1 MSSRFLVVACAA
13 GAVALPAVAAAA
25 SSTDYTRRTFTQ
37 PPSKGLP
44 VAKPLNRFVATSHVR
59 VIVPKAWRQAGSN
72 SFDEGSGS
80 CRYRVTFT
88 VYTRLA
94 PPGDAAEGGPANT
107 PRPGAGHPRSPGAGG
122 AGG

>member
-1 MSSRFLVVACAA
+1 MSSRLLVVACAA

-25 SSTDYTRRTFTQ
+25 SSTDYIRRTFTQ

-59 VIVPKAWRQAGSN
+59 VIVPKAWRQVGSN

-94 PPGDAAEGGPANT
+94 PPGDAAERVRANI
-107 PRPGAGHPRSPGAGG
+107 PGQGARYVLSKGERD
-122 AGG
+122 A